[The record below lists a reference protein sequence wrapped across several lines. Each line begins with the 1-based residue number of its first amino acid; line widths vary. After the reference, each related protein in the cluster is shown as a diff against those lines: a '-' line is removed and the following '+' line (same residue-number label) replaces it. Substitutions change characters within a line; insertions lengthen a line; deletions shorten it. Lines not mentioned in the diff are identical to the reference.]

1 MRIQRRGVASV
12 VGTVIFVIVFMMAL
26 GTLAYASGLQTQAS
40 AAQERAQ
47 QAAAMRSSEALTFS
61 QGATGLIATDS
72 GPASVYIN
80 HLILRFPN
88 GTVYT
93 LAAVAS
99 VPVGGSTSVQ
109 ALVPTGVCAPGTA
122 TCLSKYNQIVAGN
135 VPGSAVGTV
144 TSLGNSFWYDPAAGL
159 SQGGQAY
166 VESST
171 VSTTSATLASIPGL
185 GFAGSPGGTYIVSAQ
200 LGYYQ
205 SVGSSNLVYFGV
217 SAPADAKLLAC
228 SDISASSNPY
238 RPSCSP
244 LAGTQLPQPT
254 CYALASNLVC
264 SYSLTVLV
272 VFGPSGGTLQV
283 EFASNG
289 GATAYV
295 TQGSYMLVSDFA

>member
-1 MRIQRRGVASV
+1 MRSQRKGVASV

-26 GTLAYASGLQTQAS
+26 GTLAYTSGLQTQAS
-40 AAQERAQ
+40 AAQVRAQ
-47 QAAAMRSSEALTFS
+47 QQAAMRSAEALTFS
-61 QGATGLIATDS
+61 KGVTGLIATDS

-99 VPVGGSTSVQ
+99 VPVDGSASVQ
-109 ALVPTGVCAPGTA
+109 ALVPTGVCTPGTA
-122 TCLSKYNQIVAGN
+122 TCLSKYSQIVAGN

-144 TSLGNSFWYDPAAGL
+144 TSLGNSFWYDPSADV

-171 VSTTSATLASIPGL
+171 VSSASATLVPITGL
-185 GFAGSPGGTYIVSAQ
+185 GFTGSPGGTYIVSAQ

-205 SVGSSNLVYFGV
+205 SAGSSNLVYFGI

-238 RPSCSP
+238 RASCSP

-254 CYALASNLVC
+254 CYALVSSLVC
-264 SYSLTVLV
+264 SYSLTVLIL
-272 VFGPSGGTLQV
+272 FGPSGGTLQV

-295 TQGSYMLVSDFA
+295 SQGSYMLVSEIS